1 MTREETVILLESL
14 AEILNYPLDRHPD
27 QIRIWC
33 RLLAPY
39 PRPAVES
46 VVDAYVLTHVFW
58 PKPAEILGPLH
69 ADAGSELDQAWHQ
82 VQAQIRA
89 VGRYGRPSFTD
100 TATLEAVHTLGWTTL
115 CDGAP
120 DVVRS
125 QFFRIYPSIRD
136 RLRAQEIGQT
146 LRHGPSLPDPSPPQG
161 LP

>member
-1 MTREETVILLESL
+1 MTREDTVVLLESL

-39 PRPAVES
+39 PRSLVEP

-69 ADAGSELDQAWHQ
+69 ADVSAELDQAWGQ

-89 VGRYGRPSFTD
+89 VGRYGHPTFTD
-100 TATLEAVHTLGWTTL
+100 AATAEAVHTLGWTTL
-115 CDGAP
+115 CDGTA

-125 QFFRIYPSIRD
+125 QFFRIYPGIRD
-136 RLRAQEIGQT
+136 RLRAQAIVRQ
-146 LRHGPSLPDPSPPQG
+146 LRIPPALPDESRE